1 MKSYEE
7 MSESV
12 LERIDVYNKEKEAKK
27 KTAKRVL
34 ISLTAVFVLTLVAI
48 GICKSG
54 IIGNY
59 IEKSGGDHD
68 KTGITLVNEDSDGET
83 VIVNPT
89 DNENTNDP
97 LQTTEVSTSQ
107 ANQGDSSY
115 GGEQSGGNVGGW
127 NIRALPFDKQIKVIG
142 EELTDEEAAEYFKE
156 NTVRFKNELTASGV
170 SADNLVIMPKGYCH
184 VMYDGVEGK
193 SLEIRQNF
201 RDYLAYNGDKLV
213 AIITLTKEDGKL
225 FASPSFGGPWFDDFN
240 AMLQRYKGQ
249 ELIFIYAGWMEFVV
263 TPDNSYFSPM
273 GTELGLDF
281 GDIDKF
287 KTFYHPKAVYVP

>member
-7 MSESV
+7 MSKSV
-12 LERIDVYNKEKEAKK
+12 LKRIDEYNKEKEAKT

-34 ISLTAVFVLTLVAI
+34 IPLTAVFVLTLAALGVW
-48 GICKSG
+48 KSG

-59 IEKSGGDHD
+59 MEKSGGDHD
-68 KTGITLVNEDSDGET
+68 KTGITLVNEYSNGEI
-83 VIVNPT
+83 VIENPI

-97 LQTTEVSTSQ
+97 LQTTEVYTSQ
-107 ANQGDSSY
+107 PNSGDGSY
-115 GGEQSGGNVGGW
+115 GGDESGGNGVR
-127 NIRALPFDKQIKVIG
+127 IPVLPRERSFELTG
-142 EELTDEEAAEYFKE
+142 EELTDEEASEYFKE

-184 VMYDGVEGK
+184 VSYSGVEGK
-193 SLEIRQNF
+193 PFELKQNF

-213 AIITLTKEDGKL
+213 AIITLVKENGQL
-225 FASPSFGGPWFDDFN
+225 SATPAFGGPWFDDYN
-240 AMLQRYKGQ
+240 AALQQHKGE
-249 ELIFIYAGWMEFVV
+249 ELVYVYAGWMEFVV
-263 TPDNSYFSPM
+263 TPDGRYFSPM

-281 GDIDKF
+281 GDLDIY